1 MIASFCMTLS
11 CGHGISTT
19 AGAVRR
25 CHFFI
30 LFILPDKS
38 RDVLEGYGGFLRRFP
53 TMSQSPAAAL
63 LRAAKTPP
71 GSWLDLDLLKIYY
84 GESSSCP
91 WPLRIRGSAVWDA
104 RGPGVD
110 RRPPDFFF
118 QWQRWQAVNS
128 ENAISFVVN
137 YQPTQS
143 DTRLRIHQDVLTSS
157 PSCQWKTARS
167 NTVLLLPTCDS
178 KEETKQNPPL
188 TFWLWHL
195 AHPSCLEP

>member
-118 QWQRWQAVNS
+118 PVTAVAGCQQRKCDIICSKLSAHTKWHKAAHTSRCSDKQPQLPV
-128 ENAISFVVN
+128 ENC
-137 YQPTQS
+137 T
-143 DTRLRIHQDVLTSS
+143 
-157 PSCQWKTARS
+157 
-167 NTVLLLPTCDS
+167 
-178 KEETKQNPPL
+178 
-188 TFWLWHL
+188 
-195 AHPSCLEP
+195 